1 MSNDN
6 KEIQSENKASE
17 ISVENQ
23 TNNYQTEDY
32 KRLLAEI
39 NSLKEQLINI
49 KLETTTP
56 LETNQP
62 TPTVNK
68 QIFKLG

>member
-6 KEIQSENKASE
+6 KEIQSENKACE
-17 ISVENQ
+17 VSVENQ
-23 TNNYQTEDY
+23 TNNNQTEDY

-39 NSLKEQLINI
+39 NSLKEQLVNI

-62 TPTVNK
+62 TQTINK

>member
-39 NSLKEQLINI
+39 NSLKEQLVNI

-56 LETNQP
+56 LEINQP

>member
-6 KEIQSENKASE
+6 KEIQSENKANE
-17 ISVENQ
+17 VSVENQ
-23 TNNYQTEDY
+23 TNNNQTEDY

-39 NSLKEQLINI
+39 NSLKEQLVNI

-62 TPTVNK
+62 RQEINK

>member
-39 NSLKEQLINI
+39 NSLKEQLVNI

-56 LETNQP
+56 LETNQT
-62 TPTVNK
+62 TPTINK

>member
-39 NSLKEQLINI
+39 NSLKEQLVNI

-62 TPTVNK
+62 TQEINK